1 MNSGYSTKLDYEAYD
16 KIEEGISKFSKEGD
30 VILAGD
36 LNAKTN
42 SENDFVSDLQDDHS
56 PINCIN
62 GYIYDVPICH
72 KNLDKHPVDE
82 HGKKFLQLCKNSN
95 MRILNG
101 RCRGD
106 RLGNLTRFPTAI
118 RESPSTLDYMATN
131 PIFMKNK
138 IRSMSVLPHIGLS
151 DHNCLCASIVTKLIT
166 PLGRSD
172 VNINKT
178 QRVNFVKPSE
188 FLMKL
193 RSQLAT
199 EKRYN
204 FFETYKNNKDN
215 AEIDNLYSSF
225 LELFSSF
232 AICKK
237 PPQSRSIKK
246 KCYDK
251 KKPWY
256 TCECRRLK
264 NDLNRAEKNYRK
276 SPFDRGTLQILIAKR
291 KNFKRKCKESEHK
304 LRSTLTK
311 KLLSISEQNP
321 TEFWKLIG
329 KMRNWG
335 ASQNDPSNSIDP
347 SDWESHFKSL
357 LNEGANISAE
367 VCEELKALENEP
379 HFSQLDFKVT
389 KVEIDNA
396 FKKLN
401 RKSSPGCDQ
410 ISGDLLYLGREY
422 FTPMLLLLFNKAFSD
437 AYHPLQWSENFLKPN
452 LKKGETCDPDNSR
465 GIAIGS
471 IVAKL
476 FCLVL
481 LDRLDNRITKTKP
494 ISINQIGFMKGY
506 RTADHIFVL
515 KTIVHKIVSNEKKN
529 YL

>member
-1 MNSGYSTKLDYEAYD
+1 
-16 KIEEGISKFSKEGD
+16 
-30 VILAGD
+30 
-36 LNAKTN
+36 
-42 SENDFVSDLQDDHS
+42 
-56 PINCIN
+56 
-62 GYIYDVPICH
+62 
-72 KNLDKHPVDE
+72 
-82 HGKKFLQLCKNSN
+82 
-95 MRILNG
+95 
-101 RCRGD
+101 
-106 RLGNLTRFPTAI
+106 
-118 RESPSTLDYMATN
+118 
-131 PIFMKNK
+131 MKNK

-256 TCECRRLK
+256 TCECRRIK

-335 ASQNDPSNSIDP
+335 A
-347 SDWESHFKSL
+347 
-357 LNEGANISAE
+357 
-367 VCEELKALENEP
+367 
-379 HFSQLDFKVT
+379 
-389 KVEIDNA
+389 
-396 FKKLN
+396 
-401 RKSSPGCDQ
+401 R
-410 ISGDLLYLGREY
+410 
-422 FTPMLLLLFNKAFSD
+422 
-437 AYHPLQWSENFLKPN
+437 
-452 LKKGETCDPDNSR
+452 
-465 GIAIGS
+465 
-471 IVAKL
+471 
-476 FCLVL
+476 
-481 LDRLDNRITKTKP
+481 
-494 ISINQIGFMKGY
+494 
-506 RTADHIFVL
+506 
-515 KTIVHKIVSNEKKN
+515 
-529 YL
+529 